1 MRKVKNEYEKCA
13 DAYRNTMKEINEQKS
28 AEVFTTTT
36 TTVTPPSI
44 VQISLMKRQLNESKL
59 MKRQQSS
66 SQSIYV
72 SLETTTSAPVNAA
85 KNTSS
90 EAIDQGEVQIKRV
103 CWSVL
108 PA

>member
-44 VQISLMKRQLNESKL
+44 VQISLMKRQ
-59 MKRQQSS
+59 QS

-72 SLETTTSAPVNAA
+72 SLETTTSTAGNAV

-108 PA
+108 TA

>member
-13 DAYRNTMKEINEQKS
+13 DAYRNNMKEINEQKS

-44 VQISLMKRQLNESKL
+44 VQISLMKRQ
-59 MKRQQSS
+59 QS

-72 SLETTTSAPVNAA
+72 SHETTTSTAVNAV
-85 KNTSS
+85 KNTST

-108 PA
+108 AA